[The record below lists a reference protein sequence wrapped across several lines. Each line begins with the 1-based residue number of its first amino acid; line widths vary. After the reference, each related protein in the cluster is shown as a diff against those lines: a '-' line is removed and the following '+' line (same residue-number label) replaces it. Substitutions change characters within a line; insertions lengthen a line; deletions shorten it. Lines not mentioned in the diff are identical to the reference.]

1 MVNKVAAKKISI
13 RFEQVGKESFKDKLE
28 SLSEL
33 LRTRFPTY
41 EKPQVQSVSI
51 NMANP
56 HVPVVDNDGG
66 AVELHMVSA
75 NNQHALLIGNQGF
88 DYLVRD
94 YIDYQ
99 TQKEMFIFVVKA
111 VQTIMN
117 IKYVGL
123 ISLQNINIFEFDT
136 NGLAINIRNESP
148 FNVLENSF
156 TTDWTRVG
164 AATRQDYVLKNGLLG
179 MNVSSTIAHQGQS
192 FAPQNEWRLWQMMGG
207 IPVLEDKRL
216 ILTISVFHNQQEM
229 RGKKAP
235 GLSFIDFDLAK
246 IGEDIDQI
254 HEHLNN
260 TYESITKE
268 S

>member
-56 HVPVVDNDGG
+56 HVPVVNNDDG
-66 AVELHMVSA
+66 AIELHMVSA
-75 NNQHALLIGNQGF
+75 NNMHALLIGNQGF
-88 DYLVRD
+88 DYIVRD
-94 YIDYQ
+94 YIDYKV
-99 TQKEMFIFVVKA
+99 QKEMFIFVVEA

-117 IKYVGL
+117 IKFVGL
-123 ISLQNINIFEFDT
+123 ILLQNINIFEFNTD
-136 NGLAINIRNESP
+136 GLAINIKNDSP

-156 TTDWTRVG
+156 TTDWTCVG
-164 AATRQDYVLKNGLLG
+164 AATRQDYVLENGLLG

-192 FAPQNEWRLWQMMGG
+192 FAPQHEWGLWQMMGG
-207 IPVLEDKRL
+207 IPVLKNRKL
-216 ILTISVFHNQQEM
+216 ILTISVVHNQQATH
-229 RGKKAP
+229 GKKAP
-235 GLSFIDFDLAK
+235 GLNFVDFDLAK